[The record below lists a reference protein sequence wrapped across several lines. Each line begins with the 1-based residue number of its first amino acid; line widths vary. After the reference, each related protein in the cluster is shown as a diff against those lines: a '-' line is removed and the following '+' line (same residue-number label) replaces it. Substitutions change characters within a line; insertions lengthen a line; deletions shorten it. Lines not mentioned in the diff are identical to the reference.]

1 MSSDILINF
10 DIQLKQDF
18 EDAYDSK
25 NYKEMF
31 NIGKTYCHLSTVNKE
46 KQDYFLKN
54 AKECFEFLKDIEEEE
69 IIELKSTMYYIY
81 KQACDGIYNYE
92 ESPLKIQNDNEMT
105 DEYIYCSNKEI
116 FHRYIE
122 TFDKIKNKNNI
133 LKELLDYYED
143 NYDEFTED
151 ESSKIFNWFENKMN
165 DNIIVKYYIGHFYL
179 DGIVVTKDKEKGI
192 KLIKETENV
201 EEKDHHN
208 FSENLILLGNWYKD
222 GSNVI
227 KDINKAGKLYTKAL
241 SFSNKYDDSADKLVE
256 LINDY
261 DWGDKDQYNNLL
273 QILNNNISE
282 EKVVNEEYNL
292 LKELINDKI
301 N

>member
-1 MSSDILINF
+1 MSSNILINF
-10 DIQLKQDF
+10 DIKLKKDF
-18 EDAYDSK
+18 ENAYDSK
-25 NYKEMF
+25 DYIEMF
-31 NIGKTYCHLSTVNKE
+31 NVGKTYCHLSTVNKE
-46 KQDYFLKN
+46 KQGYFLKN
-54 AKECFEFLKDIEEEE
+54 AKECFEFLKNIDSEE
-69 IIELKSTMYYIY
+69 IIKLRSTMVYIY

-92 ESPLKIQNDNEMT
+92 EIPLKIQDDNEMT
-105 DEYIYCSNKEI
+105 DEYIYCSNKED

-165 DNIIVKYYIGHFYL
+165 DNIIVKYYIGNFYL
-179 DGIVVTKDKEKGI
+179 EGIVVAKDKEKGI
-192 KLIKETENV
+192 KLIKETQNV
-201 EEKDHHN
+201 EEEDHHN

-222 GSNVI
+222 GLNVN
-227 KDINKAGKLYTKAL
+227 KDINKAGKLYSKAL
-241 SFSNKYDDSADKLVE
+241 SYSNEYDDSADKLVE

-273 QILNNNISE
+273 KILNNNISE